1 MTPVEW
7 GLLLFL
13 SVLWGGSFFF
23 VGVAVREIPPF
34 TLVLLR
40 VMTGAGVLLLIVR
53 LMGQR
58 IPSESHIWAWFSWQ
72 CRAVQPACL
81 GAIAHPERPRLDP
94 QRSDAARDD
103 PRCACPDNRREDD
116 GRAAR
121 RFYRILAVAGATR
134 FALVTFLVP
143 ISAILLGW
151 LVLDEHLALRHFLG
165 MAMIGLGLASVDGHL
180 GAVLRRLCPA

>member
-1 MTPVEW
+1 MPFSLLVW
-7 GLLLFL
+7 GQ
-13 SVLWGGSFFF
+13 SH
-23 VGVAVREIPPF
+23 
-34 TLVLLR
+34 
-40 VMTGAGVLLLIVR
+40 
-53 LMGQR
+53 
-58 IPSESHIWAWFSWQ
+58 IPSGLASILNALTPL
-72 CRAVQPACL
+72 ATILV
-81 GAIAHPERPRLDP
+81 AHV
-94 QRSDAARDD
+94 
-103 PRCACPDNRREDD
+103 PDNRREDD

-121 RFYRILAVAGATR
+121 RFYRILAVAGATW